1 MKATTK
7 SKYYIIPHQNF
18 LQYLREDELRI
29 KNKSKTLESKIKEF
43 FDCWAMINGMDDED
57 FMSDEYINELDA

>member
-1 MKATTK
+1 M
-7 SKYYIIPHQNF
+7 
-18 LQYLREDELRI
+18 QYLREDELRI